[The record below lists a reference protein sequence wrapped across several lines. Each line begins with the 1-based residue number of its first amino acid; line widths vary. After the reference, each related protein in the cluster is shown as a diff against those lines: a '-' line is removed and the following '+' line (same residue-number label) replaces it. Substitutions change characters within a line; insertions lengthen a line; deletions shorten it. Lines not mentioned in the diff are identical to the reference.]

1 MIMGQEIIKE
11 LGLDIKFLECTMRRK
26 SPGTFEGLYAP
37 MKDFKQAIDTDL
49 NSEIISVE
57 TYDGN
62 PVMDMTDHAARTT
75 SVNYNNN
82 DF

>member
-37 MKDFKQAIDTDL
+37 MKDFK
-49 NSEIISVE
+49 
-57 TYDGN
+57 
-62 PVMDMTDHAARTT
+62 
-75 SVNYNNN
+75 
-82 DF
+82 